1 MAFYLIPYLNFDG
14 QAEAAFDLYQ
24 KAFNG
29 TIQIKQKFGDTPYG
43 EHLSEEEK
51 NRIMHIAM
59 EIAPGYSLMAS
70 DILPSN
76 GQKIEFGN
84 NTHISLNATNEA
96 EAQSW
101 FELLSEGGVVEMP
114 LQKTD
119 WGALFAIFTDRYH
132 IKWMINYDFE

>member
-1 MAFYLIPYLNFDG
+1 MPFYLIPYLNFDG
-14 QAEAAFDLYQ
+14 HAEAAFDLYQ

-43 EHLSEEEK
+43 EKLSENEK

-76 GQKIEFGN
+76 GHVIELGN
-84 NTHISLNATNEA
+84 NTHISLNATSEQ
-96 EAQSW
+96 EAQNW
-101 FELLSEGGVVEMP
+101 FAILSEGGQIEMP

-132 IKWMINYDFE
+132 IRWMINYDFE

>member
-14 QAEAAFDLYQ
+14 HTEEAFELYQ

-29 TIQIKQKFGDTPYG
+29 TIQIKQKFGATPYG
-43 EHLSEEEK
+43 EHLSKEEK

-76 GQKIEFGN
+76 GQQVQIGN
-84 NTHISLNATNEA
+84 QMHISLNASSEQ
-96 EAQSW
+96 EAQNW
-101 FELLSEGGVVEMP
+101 FEILSEGGQIEMP

-119 WGALFAIFTDRYH
+119 WGALFAIFTDRYQ

>member
-1 MAFYLIPYLNFDG
+1 
-14 QAEAAFDLYQ
+14 
-24 KAFNG
+24 
-29 TIQIKQKFGDTPYG
+29 
-43 EHLSEEEK
+43 
-51 NRIMHIAM
+51 MHIAM

-70 DILPSN
+70 DILPGN
-76 GQKIEFGN
+76 GQKIELGN
-84 NTHISLNATNEA
+84 NIHISLNATSEA

-119 WGALFAIFTDRYH
+119 WGALFAILTDRYH